1 MSDLS
6 EVRTILFDL
15 DGVLVDSRVAIPR
28 SINFALECQGLAPR
42 SEQSLHSFIGPPL
55 QQAFGEIL
63 ESAGADPELVPAC
76 VESYRARYRRKF
88 LDETL
93 LMPGIEP
100 ALRQLDERYALA
112 VVTSKPGAFA
122 RPLLE
127 RFAVADCFLEIFGPP
142 LDPGHHEG
150 KALTLERAMELLG
163 IQARSLGAPAAAA
176 IVGDRH
182 FDVEAGRAMG
192 LATVGVSWGIGS
204 FSELRR
210 AGADHIVDS
219 PAELVRLFAGDVVEY
234 STSRACPGS

>member
-15 DGVLVDSRVAIPR
+15 DGVLVDSRIAIPR

-42 SEQSLHSFIGPPL
+42 SEESLHSFIGPPL
-55 QQAFGEIL
+55 QQVFGEIL
-63 ESAGADPELVPAC
+63 ESAGADPELARAC
-76 VESYRARYRRKF
+76 VDSYRARYREAF

-93 LMPGIEP
+93 MMPGVEP
-100 ALRQLDERYALA
+100 ALRQLADRYALA

-127 RFAVADCFLEIFGPP
+127 RLAVADCFLEIVGPP
-142 LDPGHHEG
+142 LDPGRYEE
-150 KALTLERAMELLG
+150 KALTLGRAMELLG
-163 IQARSLGAPAAAA
+163 IEARSLGAPATAAM
-176 IVGDRH
+176 VGDRH
-182 FDVEAGRAMG
+182 FDIEAGRAMG

-204 FSELRR
+204 LSELRR

-219 PAELVRLFAGDVVEY
+219 PAELVRLFA
-234 STSRACPGS
+234 PQ